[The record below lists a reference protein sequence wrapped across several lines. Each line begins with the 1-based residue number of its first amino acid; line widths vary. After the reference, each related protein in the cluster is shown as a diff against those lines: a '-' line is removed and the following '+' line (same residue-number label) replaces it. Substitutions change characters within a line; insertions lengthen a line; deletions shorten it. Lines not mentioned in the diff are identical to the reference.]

1 MHVTILRMLSTG
13 SLAAFSS
20 SVTQA
25 GLGPVQPA
33 RASGGLTLKAAPQS
47 QSSAPSLSGGALGTP
62 SPGRILPR
70 GSVLD
75 LSV

>member
-1 MHVTILRMLSTG
+1 MQLTILHMLSTN

-25 GLGPVQPA
+25 GFGQVQPA
-33 RASGGLTLKAAPQS
+33 RAAGGQTLQTAPQT
-47 QSSAPSLSGGALGTP
+47 QSSAPSSSGGAQGTP
-62 SPGRILPR
+62 SPGRIMPR